1 MNTLENTDPNVARAN
16 RLYWDSGRSVNQIAD
31 EMDLSKGMLYEMI
44 RPLGSGLPCPRC
56 SAETRYPNRTARE
69 RGLVTC
75 PSCGTELDEGEAAA
89 AMTAAGIE
97 SDPAPVR
104 RRSPVTGA
112 RRGQDAVRIGAGL
125 LLIATGIWL
134 FRGLRKR

>member
-1 MNTLENTDPNVARAN
+1 MHPLEKTDPNVARAN

-44 RPLGSGLPCPRC
+44 RPLETGLACPRC
-56 SAETRYPNRTARE
+56 SVETHYANRTARE

-75 PSCGTELDEGEAAA
+75 PSCGAEVDQREAAA
-89 AMTAAGIE
+89 ATSPAEAADDRPIL
-97 SDPAPVR
+97 PRRAAPG
-104 RRSPVTGA
+104 P
-112 RRGQDAVRIGAGL
+112 RRGPDAVRIGAGL